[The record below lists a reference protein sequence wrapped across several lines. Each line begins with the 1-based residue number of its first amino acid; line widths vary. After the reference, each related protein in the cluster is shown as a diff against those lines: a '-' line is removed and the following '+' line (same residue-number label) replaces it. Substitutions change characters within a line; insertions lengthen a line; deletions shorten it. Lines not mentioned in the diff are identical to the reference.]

1 MMQQPMLILFVRSD
15 MLTAKRQEVM
25 LELQEAASRKSAA
38 CAQGD
43 HRLCP
48 TGCVQQAVRTF
59 VRTVE

>member
-1 MMQQPMLILFVRSD
+1 MMQQPMLILLVRSD

-43 HRLCP
+43 Q
-48 TGCVQQAVRTF
+48 V
-59 VRTVE
+59 